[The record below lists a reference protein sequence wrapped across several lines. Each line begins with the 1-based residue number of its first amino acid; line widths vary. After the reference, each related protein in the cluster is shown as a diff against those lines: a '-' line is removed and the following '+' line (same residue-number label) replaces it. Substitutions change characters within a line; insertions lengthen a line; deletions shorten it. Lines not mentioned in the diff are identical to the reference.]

1 MPLMKNNMVA
11 FFGILLVASC
21 SNSLPRRPINPKP
34 SSTFFQNN
42 IETTKKMFQ
51 LEEDAILKFIKKD
64 TVHIYE
70 STSNGFW
77 YTYDTKIEE
86 NLATPKIGDIVELE
100 YDIRDLNDSILYT
113 KTALGIKNYIVDKE
127 DFITGIQKG
136 IKLMKTG
143 ETITFVFPSYNAFGI
158 SGDGNKIGINKTIKS
173 TVTLINIK

>member
-1 MPLMKNNMVA
+1 MKNNMVA

-86 NLATPKIGDIVELE
+86 MPQNI
-100 YDIRDLNDSILYT
+100 ND
-113 KTALGIKNYIVDKE
+113 
-127 DFITGIQKG
+127 
-136 IKLMKTG
+136 
-143 ETITFVFPSYNAFGI
+143 
-158 SGDGNKIGINKTIKS
+158 
-173 TVTLINIK
+173 